1 MNNDYR
7 EKRRPENAE
16 LRRRI
21 DRLLI
26 EGSNFIEKNFSDLG
40 ITDYRY
46 EMSEAVEELSLD
58 RETVFQLVEDYII
71 QILKA
76 KIIFYEYIHKLKVD
90 KLENRPL
97 DYTDIRNLAHK
108 NLGVVRNLRIKDAE
122 MLLKIIMEEDDL
134 DYLRL
139 CVKALEMSAVKL
151 NPLCAYETL
160 KLIQVKNSL

>member
-1 MNNDYR
+1 MNNDIR

-26 EGSNFIEKNFSDLG
+26 EGSNFIEKNFSDLD
-40 ITDYRY
+40 ISDYRY
-46 EMSEAVEELSLD
+46 NMSEAVEELSLD

-76 KIIFYEYIHKLKVD
+76 KITFYEYIHKLKVD
-90 KLENRPL
+90 MLENRPL

-122 MLLKIIMEEDDL
+122 KLLKIIMNEEDL
-134 DYLRL
+134 DYVRL

-160 KLIQVKNSL
+160 RLIEVKNSL

>member
-7 EKRRPENAE
+7 EKRRPENVE

-21 DRLLI
+21 DRLMQ
-26 EGSNFIEKNFSDLG
+26 EGNTFIEQNFKALD

-46 EMSEAVEELSLD
+46 QMSEAVEELCLD
-58 RETVFQLVEDYII
+58 DDIVYQLVEDYII
-71 QILKA
+71 QILKS
-76 KIIFYEYIHKLKVD
+76 KITFYEYIHKLKLD

-122 MLLKIIMEEDDL
+122 KLLKIIMHEDDL
-134 DYLRL
+134 DYMRL
-139 CVKALEMSAVKL
+139 CVKALEISAIKL
-151 NPLCAYETL
+151 NPPCAYETL